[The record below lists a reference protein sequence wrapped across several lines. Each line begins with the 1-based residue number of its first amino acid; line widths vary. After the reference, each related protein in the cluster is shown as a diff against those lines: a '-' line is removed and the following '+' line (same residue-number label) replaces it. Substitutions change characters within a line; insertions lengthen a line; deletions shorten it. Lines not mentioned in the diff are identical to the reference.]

1 MRPKSTKR
9 VRRTVEAS
17 KLKILERAEQYL
29 ITEGPN
35 GVKIQRIARD
45 LGLSDAAI
53 HYHFGNRKKLLE
65 ALLRFAGRR
74 FVKELTAA
82 ISDRDTSS
90 FDLTAAARL
99 LSDLYDRRGTAR
111 LAMWLLL
118 SGWSPR
124 GAGMLQP
131 LAEWLHQQRTTA
143 AQAVGAAPPRL
154 EDSQKVVAALNAVT
168 FMEALGED
176 ALIRS
181 VGLRRLPRQHLASWV
196 ATSLA
201 KHLE

>member
-1 MRPKSTKR
+1 MRAKSTKR

-29 ITEGPN
+29 IAEGPN

-74 FVKELTAA
+74 FVTELTAA

-143 AQAVGAAPPRL
+143 QAVGAAPPRL
-154 EDSQKVVAALNAVT
+154 EDSQKVIATLSAVT
-168 FMEALGED
+168 FMEALAED
-176 ALIRS
+176 ALTSS